1 MWSHV
6 TCVRTANESKEIF
19 EEGYAFLKLYKSLTA
34 MSLRL
39 DDVFSKDNSQKFQT
53 ARLGIQE
60 WFLKPKCHASWLANR
75 WTIQWSAYQWK
86 MPGLSTDWHAH
97 HAASLLNFDLLS
109 NSTKAEIFSDL
120 SVPTHV
126 DLWFWYLGL
135 LAYPGLCPGQ
145 TSLDKK
151 MVDNMQKSYDIIH
164 TNPRAPTTI
173 QTQGV
178 L

>member
-1 MWSHV
+1 MITLLGSHI

-19 EEGYAFLKLYKSLTA
+19 EEGYAFLKLYKSLTG

-39 DDVFSKDNSQKFQT
+39 DDVFSKGNSQKFQT

-75 WTIQWSAYQWK
+75 WTIQWSAYQWNL
-86 MPGLSTDWHAH
+86 PGLITRLVCWI
-97 HAASLLNFDLLS
+97 LICFPIPPKLR
-109 NSTKAEIFSDL
+109 FSDL
-120 SVPTHV
+120 SVPIPTHV

>member
-1 MWSHV
+1 LGSHI

-75 WTIQWSAYQWK
+75 WTIQWSAYQ
-86 MPGLSTDWHAH
+86 
-97 HAASLLNFDLLS
+97 
-109 NSTKAEIFSDL
+109 
-120 SVPTHV
+120 
-126 DLWFWYLGL
+126 
-135 LAYPGLCPGQ
+135 
-145 TSLDKK
+145 
-151 MVDNMQKSYDIIH
+151 
-164 TNPRAPTTI
+164 
-173 QTQGV
+173 
-178 L
+178 